1 MAKKQ
6 QVEQKDAESEEIDL
20 NLDNM
25 DDGDNFV
32 RQAKQEAQQE
42 TEEAAGG
49 SGAEEVALNLDD
61 IDTDDI
67 HGDSE
72 EREAAE
78 AAPPS
83 YGVEE
88 VEENDGEREENEERE
103 RTKEQA
109 TKDEEDEDEK
119 NGDDEEITV
128 SKKEWEELQQE
139 KKENLERWRRAL
151 ADYENLQKQS
161 REERERLVT
170 EANQNLM
177 RSLIPL
183 LDNFSMAID
192 HVPEDLE
199 DNNWV
204 EGVTYINRQML
215 DLLKEEGLEVLNPEG
230 EDFNPELHEA
240 VETSNGAE
248 DTDQDEESKGEEG
261 TPKVKEV
268 IQPGYTFHGKVLKP
282 AKVVVE

>member
-88 VEENDGEREENEERE
+88 EEENDGDREENEERE